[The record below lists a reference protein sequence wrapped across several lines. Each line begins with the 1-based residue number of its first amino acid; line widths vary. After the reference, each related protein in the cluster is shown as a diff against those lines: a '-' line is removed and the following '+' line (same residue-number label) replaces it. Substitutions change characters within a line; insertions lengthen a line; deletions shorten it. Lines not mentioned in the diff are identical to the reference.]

1 LYQQGTFGPA
11 DGLHRW
17 MPSIAMN
24 GAGDIG
30 IGYMVSST
38 STFVSTAAAGQTA
51 AASGTGT
58 LDSSELICAAGTG
71 VQTSVNR
78 AGDYAATSVDPV
90 TDSFWHTNEV
100 FTQTGQYQWNT
111 FICEFTVSGGGGN
124 IPPTASF
131 TYSCD
136 DNTRICNF
144 DASGSS
150 DADGTIVSYDWDFGD
165 TATGSGVTTSHT
177 YGSYGDFTVVL
188 TVTDDGNATD
198 TDTQTVTLTDPNQ
211 PNITLSVNGYKVKGV
226 HTVDLTWSGATG
238 TNVDIYRNSSPL
250 TTTANDG
257 AYTDSTGNK
266 GGGASYTYQVC
277 EAGTSNCSNTA
288 TASF

>member
-1 LYQQGTFGPA
+1 
-11 DGLHRW
+11 
-17 MPSIAMN
+17 
-24 GAGDIG
+24 
-30 IGYMVSST
+30 
-38 STFVSTAAAGQTA
+38 
-51 AASGTGT
+51 
-58 LDSSELICAAGTG
+58 
-71 VQTSVNR
+71 
-78 AGDYAATSVDPV
+78 V